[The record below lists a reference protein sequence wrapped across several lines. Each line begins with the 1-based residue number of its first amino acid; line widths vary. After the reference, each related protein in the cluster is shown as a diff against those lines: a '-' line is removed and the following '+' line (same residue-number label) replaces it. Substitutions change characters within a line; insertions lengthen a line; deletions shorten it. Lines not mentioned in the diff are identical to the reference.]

1 MVILLHNLKIQ
12 NKFKKLI
19 LHIQIKNVSKD
30 LLLYLELLGEAIH
43 YDRYYNR

>member
-19 LHIQIKNVSKD
+19 LHIQIKNVCKG
-30 LLLYLELLGEAIH
+30 YIIYFRLLGEAFH